1 MESNTDMNST
11 LRKVFALLLTVMLL
25 LSVLSLA
32 GCHKKDAEVSDSKVS
47 TAAQETKKKGGILSD
62 LLGRDEEE
70 TTTKKASE
78 KASTTVAATKGTVT
92 AADTTTA
99 AAATKATE
107 ATTLSSGLFQV
118 SSEYKASHQYAVAVN
133 TAQNIVIVYA
143 KGADGNYTVPVKAM
157 ACSCGRSGHE
167 TPSGQYTTLAK
178 QRWLYLIDGTYGQY
192 CTKFKEHYWFHSV
205 PYYTQDPSDLEWP
218 EYNKLGN
225 NASAGCV
232 RMCVRDVKWVYDNL
246 SIGTVV
252 RVYSSGAQEPLAKPA
267 PIRIDTS
274 DTNEKRGWDPT
285 DPDPN
290 NPY

>member
-1 MESNTDMNST
+1 MKNK
-11 LRKVFALLLTVMLL
+11 LRKTFSLFLAVLML

-32 GCHKKDAEVSDSKVS
+32 GCHKKDAEVSDSKAS
-47 TAAQETKKKGGILSD
+47 TVAAETKKKGGILSE
-62 LLGRDEEE
+62 LLKGDREEATEKE
-70 TTTKKASE
+70 TTKQNDATK
-78 KASTTVAATKGTVT
+78 AATTKAEATQS
-92 AADTTTA
+92 ADTTTAA

-107 ATTLSSGLFQV
+107 ATTMSSGLFQV
-118 SSEYKASHQYAVAVN
+118 SAEYKASHPYAVAVN
-133 TAQNIVIVYA
+133 TAQNIVIVYS

-218 EYNKLGN
+218 EYNKLGY

-252 RVYSSGAQEPLAKPA
+252 RVYSSGNPEPLAKPA

-274 DTNEKRGWDPT
+274 DSNERRGWDPT
-285 DPDPN
+285 DPDPA
-290 NPY
+290 NPYH